1 MNSTD
6 NILREAWGKVCDGLT
21 FLVELPIVAVA
32 LIGAGLL
39 HGAMIALEWLDKTTP
54 EKEEE

>member
-1 MNSTD
+1 MNNTD
-6 NILREAWGKVCDGLT
+6 NTLRETWEKVRDGLI
-21 FLVELPIVAVA
+21 FLIELPIIAVA

-39 HGAMIALEWLDKTTP
+39 HGAMIALEWLDPMTP

>member
-1 MNSTD
+1 MNVIT
-6 NILREAWGKVCDGLT
+6 ILRGVREKLIDALI
-21 FLVELPIVAVA
+21 FLIELPIIAAA

-39 HGAMIALEWLDKTTP
+39 HGAMTALEWLDPLTP